1 MGFKNLYALLGVAP
15 TATETEIV
23 KAMRQLAQLQLVSLE
38 DLKLCKDT
46 LLNPEARKKYNA
58 QLFAEYPEVLEE
70 LTKPKEPEAKPEPE
84 KRNLKTRGRQKNNRK
99 LWVYSAIFIL
109 IVLAVAAG
117 IAYKYYKPIFE
128 VKNAV
133 KDLLKDPE
141 SAKFYD
147 IRKVVNGKTISY
159 CGEVNARAM
168 LGGYGGKQ
176 RFIYEEED
184 KKATMVP
191 SSKPLDENVEVYISA
206 LWKVRCE
213 KLNYDE
219 VMDGVKH
226 WEKLDSLRKEA
237 KESLD
242 SLIEYKYSGSSSYK
256 EAENMYQQIVDKTQD
271 AKKRVSIYN

>member
-70 LTKPKEPEAKPEPE
+70 LTKPKEPEAKPEHE
-84 KRNLKTRGRQKNNRK
+84 KRNLKTRGKQKSNRK

-109 IVLAVAAG
+109 IVLAVASG
-117 IAYKYYKPIFE
+117 IAYTYYMPRLE

-147 IRKVVNGKTISY
+147 IRKIKNDKTVVY
-159 CGEVNARAM
+159 CGGVNARTTA
-168 LGGYGGKQ
+168 GGYGGKN
-176 RFIYEEED
+176 RFVYLVEKKEAVIIPNEKPDDESDEVYYSSLWRGGCQESSLNSALGKAEKWLELHNKE
-184 KKATMVP
+184 KKAKEKRD
-191 SSKPLDENVEVYISA
+191 SFSWESEQSEYLEASKEYLEINEEAS
-206 LWKVRCE
+206 
-213 KLNYDE
+213 KL
-219 VMDGVKH
+219 
-226 WEKLDSLRKEA
+226 KE
-237 KESLD
+237 E
-242 SLIEYKYSGSSSYK
+242 ITIYK
-256 EAENMYQQIVDKTQD
+256 
-271 AKKRVSIYN
+271 